1 MSHNPEQV
9 QMVWPRGRELPVF
22 AGLPEGYHLCTFQPG
37 DEAGFYRVMALAGW
51 PDWDA
56 DRLRPWLYRILPD
69 GWFMVEEESSG
80 AIVATSM
87 ATHDPTWQI
96 PFCGEVG
103 WTAADPA
110 HSGRG
115 LGTAVVHAVVNRF
128 LAAGYS
134 CIHLYTEHWRYAAL
148 KIYLRL
154 GFLPYLDPPDA
165 VGHWENICRQLD
177 WPFDPD
183 KWAQAGKYANR

>member
-9 QMVWPRGRELPVF
+9 QMVWPRGQELPAY
-22 AGLPEGYHLCTFQPG
+22 AGLPEGYRLRTYQPG
-37 DEAGFYRVMALAGW
+37 DEVSFYRVMALAGW

-56 DRLRPWLYRILPD
+56 EKLHPWLHRILPK
-69 GWFMVEEESSG
+69 GWFMVVEERSG
-80 AIVATSM
+80 EIVATSM
-87 ATHDPTWQI
+87 ATHDPTWQV

-110 HSGRG
+110 HSGKG
-115 LGTAVVHAVVNRF
+115 LGTAVVHAVINRF
-128 LAAGYS
+128 LEAGYG

-154 GFLPYLDPPDA
+154 GFVPYLDPLETIS
-165 VGHWENICRQLD
+165 HWETICRVLD
-177 WPFDPD
+177 WPFTPD
-183 KWAQAGKYANR
+183 GWEKLVE